1 MVEIRAIPAVHSIRK
16 VLFYITML
24 IAESKKGSDS
34 DVDRYN
40 QKQVQSKEVIS
51 YEVEPKLES
60 DINLYGK
67 RKLDDSNLENKHEVK

>member
-1 MVEIRAIPAVHSIRK
+1 
-16 VLFYITML
+16 ML

-51 YEVEPKLES
+51 YEVKPKLES